1 MDAKCTAIVA
11 RQLRMPGAAPPPLPV
26 ASGGTHQCTDELA
39 VLPTLPRRHHEPV
52 RALPAWRLAAALAAA
67 LLAVAAAAQGG
78 RPPRRYDT
86 RASPVPSKL
95 NVHLV
100 PHSHDD
106 VGWLKTVDQYYVGS
120 NNSIQ
125 IASVQ
130 YILDSVVEKLLEN
143 PDRKFIY
150 VEQAFF
156 QRWWREQS
164 RNRRRTVKKLVKA
177 GQLEFINGGWC
188 MHDEAATHYVDMI
201 DQTTLGHRYI
211 LDQFG
216 DDHFPRI
223 GWQIDPFG
231 HSATQASLLSA
242 EVGFDALFFA
252 RADYDDIKR
261 RRKDLEMEMIWRG
274 SKSLAESAQIFA
286 GLLGHHYDPPEG
298 FRYEIKSQDPPIQD
312 DPLLFDDNVEERVN
326 AFVEAAKEQSSQFR
340 TNHIMWTMG
349 EDFSYSNA
357 NTWYKNMDKLIHYVN
372 RDGRV
377 HAMYSTPSIYIDAK
391 HSANETWP
399 LKHNDFFP
407 YADCPNCYWT
417 GFFTSR
423 PAFKGY
429 VRKLSGY
436 LQAARQLEAAVG
448 RRTGSRLTKFN
459 DSGPSTTDLLEEA
472 LAISQHHD
480 AVSGTERQHVADD
493 YAKRLHMGAVKAEQ
507 VVSAALE
514 ELTSLQSA
522 SRRAAAVDPAMRRT
536 MLADEEDVLMEDT
549 THKAPFF
556 QQCDLLNISYCP
568 VTEKELRHDDSL
580 VLVAYNP
587 LGWHRK
593 ELIKIPVSSSELVVT
608 DKDGNTVP
616 AQLVPL
622 SRSTKRLRNIY
633 ASLTRD
639 KSKDDALYTLLFY
652 VEVLPLGF
660 STYCVTALANG
671 TAANTAGRAVMAE
684 EDASGMHSQEAV
696 ASKAQLLMAQGSS
709 RLSHLKAAKDSL
721 EVAVSFHWYNASDGN
736 TEEKRNQASGAY
748 IFRPNSSTAFD
759 IWKDD
764 QLIGQRIWRGPVAEE
779 WHQWF
784 SPWLSQ
790 VVRVHKGED
799 HAEVEYT
806 VGPIP
811 IDDNLGKEVITRLT
825 TNMDTGNV
833 FFTDSNGRDYIKRA
847 LNYREDWEL
856 NVTQPV
862 AGNYYPVNAGMY
874 MSDTHKDLEL
884 SILTDRSLGGTSL
897 KDGQLELM
905 LHRRL
910 LNDDHRGVGESLNET
925 TCTEEP
931 PVCEGL
937 MVRGVFYVH
946 AGRHVDAAVW
956 RRQFAQRLYSPLL
969 LAFTRHQ
976 SGDEGSLP
984 FSLDVLSSS
993 QSVFGSADFELPK
1006 NVAILT
1012 LQELEEKVVLLRLA
1026 HLFEVDE
1033 SEELSRLANV
1043 DIAEVFASRQVQM
1056 VEELNLTGRRR
1067 KEGRKPLRWRVEEDM
1082 RHGDRV
1088 DTVAAARKPVRGRPL
1103 EESDNGA
1110 VGKFVVELGPME
1122 IRTFYDGEQPAVVI
1136 TIMVNNRASCAGS
1149 QTHIE
1154 TPQMAGLGRAGTLPA
1169 ASHNRRAAPQPSP
1182 APPCRRRFAAAAGPS
1197 PSDHAAWR
1205 ELLRGGDQVTAVL
1218 QQMTDYLAD
1227 ISDLADAE
1235 AAAVQMAAAGAVG
1248 AHIEVLDRAFLLAL
1262 DFMLHQA
1269 QKDHDDKREW
1279 LLQVL
1284 KDQVQVVGLLCR
1296 TKDKEER
1303 REVLCR
1309 AAGGG
1314 GVFDAVGGGKFE
1326 IPAAKLGDVAAQAD
1340 DVVSSMEERQAVPD
1354 RRLLARLVLVRE
1366 EARSLAAGGHLDP
1379 RNDTRGLQSLA
1390 QPEVDFLAKVVG
1402 MRPGPALRTQLQRVM
1417 EGKDDGEDR
1426 PGGNSSEAGPA
1437 AVRLRSL
1444 PSRGPSTGN
1453 PGDND
1458 APPHSAAA
1466 AKGEGRLPVR
1476 PGLFLDTVT
1485 KVLGGLYSSGSARGV
1500 TVQQLEFIREEVL
1513 AVLQNIAHS

>member
-1 MDAKCTAIVA
+1 MLLPASGISNDGRR
-11 RQLRMPGAAPPPLPV
+11 RQLQLPAAD
-26 ASGGTHQCTDELA
+26 SGTHQCADELA
-39 VLPTLPRRHHEPV
+39 ILPALPRRHHEPKQYKKDNIV
-52 RALPAWRLAAALAAA
+52 THTSCCDVVCPTSKARSHFRPRRDAMARAAAWRLAAALAAA
-67 LLAVAAAAQGG
+67 ALAVAAAAQGG

-86 RASPVPSKL
+86 RASLVPGKL

-164 RNRRRTVKKLVKA
+164 RKRKRTVKKLVKA

-211 LDQFG
+211 LEQFG

-312 DPLLFDDNVEERVN
+312 DPSLFDDNVEERVN

-377 HAMYSTPSIYIDAK
+377 NAMYSTPSIYIDAK

-417 GFFTSR
+417 GYFTSR

-448 RRTGSRLTKFN
+448 RKTESRLLKFD
-459 DSGPSTTDLLEEA
+459 DSGPPTTDLLEEA

-493 YAKRLHMGAVKAEQ
+493 YAKRLHMGAVK
-507 VVSAALE
+507 
-514 ELTSLQSA
+514 
-522 SRRAAAVDPAMRRT
+522 
-536 MLADEEDVLMEDT
+536 
-549 THKAPFF
+549 
-556 QQCDLLNISYCP
+556 CDLLNISYCP
-568 VTEKELRHDDSL
+568 VTEEELRHDDSL

-593 ELIKIPVSSSELVVT
+593 ELIKFPVSSSRLIVT
-608 DKDGNTVP
+608 DEDGNTVP

-622 SRSTKRLRNIY
+622 SHATKRLRNIY

-639 KSKDDALYTLLFY
+639 QSKDDALYILLFY
-652 VEVLPLGF
+652 AEVLPLGF
-660 STYCVTALANG
+660 STYYVTELANG
-671 TAANTAGRAVMAE
+671 TTANTAGRAVMAE
-684 EDASGMHSQEAV
+684 EDASGMNSQEATSNV
-696 ASKAQLLMAQGSS
+696 AQLLMAQGSS
-709 RLSHLKAAKDSL
+709 RLSHLRAAKDAL
-721 EVAVSFHWYNASDGN
+721 EVAVSFHWYNASDGS
-736 TEEKRNQASGAY
+736 TEENRYQASGAY

-759 IWKDD
+759 IWKAD
-764 QLIGQRIWRGPVAEE
+764 QLIDQHIWRGPVAEE

-790 VVRVHKGED
+790 VVRVHSGED

-825 TNMDTGNV
+825 TNMDTENV
-833 FFTDSNGRDYIKRA
+833 FYTDSNGRDYIKRV
-847 LNYREDWEL
+847 LNYREDWKL

-862 AGNYYPVNAGMY
+862 AGNYYPVNAGIY
-874 MSDTHKDLEL
+874 ISDTDKDLEL

-910 LNDDHRGVGESLNET
+910 LHDDHRGVGESLNET
-925 TCTEEP
+925 TCTMEP

-937 MVRGVFYVH
+937 MVRGIFYVH
-946 AGRHVDAAVW
+946 AGRQADAAVW

-984 FSLDVLSSS
+984 FSWDVVSSS
-993 QSVFGSADFELPK
+993 RSVFGSADFELPK

-1012 LQELEEKVVLLRLA
+1012 LQEVEEKVVLLRLA

-1043 DIAEVFASRQVQM
+1043 DIAEVFASRQVQKI
-1056 VEELNLTGRRR
+1056 EELNLTGRRR

-1082 RHGDRV
+1082 RRGDSG
-1088 DTVAAARKPVRGRPL
+1088 DAAAATRKPLRGRPL
-1103 EESDNGA
+1103 EDNDNGA
-1110 VGKFVVELGPME
+1110 RGKFVIELGPME
-1122 IRTFYDGEQPAVVI
+1122 IRTFYAQPPSGATAV
-1136 TIMVNNRASCAGS
+1136 ASS
-1149 QTHIE
+1149 
-1154 TPQMAGLGRAGTLPA
+1154 
-1169 ASHNRRAAPQPSP
+1169 
-1182 APPCRRRFAAAAGPS
+1182 AAAAGPS

-1314 GVFDAVGGGKFE
+1314 GVYDAVGGGKFE

-1402 MRPGPALRTQLQRVM
+1402 MRPGPALRTQLRRVM

-1426 PGGNSSEAGPA
+1426 PGGNSSEAGSA
-1437 AVRLRSL
+1437 ADRPHSP
-1444 PSRGPSTGN
+1444 PSRGPSTGR
-1453 PGDND
+1453 PGVSD

-1466 AKGEGRLPVR
+1466 AKGEGTLPVR

-1513 AVLQNIAHS
+1513 AVLQEIAHS

>member
-1 MDAKCTAIVA
+1 MVA
-11 RQLRMPGAAPPPLPV
+11 EAAP
-26 ASGGTHQCTDELA
+26 AAG
-39 VLPTLPRRHHEPV
+39 RRQWHTPV
-52 RALPAWRLAAALAAA
+52 RGRACRSSRSPASPPRAGPASQLGAISAPCRDAMARAAAWRLAAALAAA
-67 LLAVAAAAQGG
+67 LLAVAAAAQGS

-86 RASPVPSKL
+86 RASPKPGKL

-125 IASVQ
+125 
-130 YILDSVVEKLLEN
+130 LLEN
-143 PDRKFIY
+143 SDRKFIY

-164 RNRRRTVKKLVKA
+164 RERKRTVKKLVKA

-216 DDHFPRI
+216 DDHFPRV

-298 FRYEIKSQDPPIQD
+298 FRYETKSQDPPIQD

-377 HAMYSTPSIYIDAK
+377 NAMYSTPSIYIDAK

-417 GFFTSR
+417 GYFTSR

-436 LQAARQLEAAVG
+436 LQAARQLEAAMG
-448 RRTGSRLTKFN
+448 RSTETRLTKFN
-459 DSGPSTTDLLEEA
+459 DSGPPTTDLLEEA

-549 THKAPFF
+549 MHKAPFF

-593 ELIKIPVSSSELVVT
+593 ELIKIPVSSSSLVVT

-622 SRSTKRLRNIY
+622 SHATKRLRKIY
-633 ASLTRD
+633 ASLTKDR
-639 KSKDDALYTLLFY
+639 SKNDALYTLIFY
-652 VEVLPLGF
+652 AEVLPLGY
-660 STYCVTALANG
+660 STYYVTALENG

-684 EDASGMHSQEAV
+684 EGASGMNSQEATANV
-696 ASKAQLLMAQGSS
+696 AQLLMTQKST
-709 RLSHLKAAKDSL
+709 RLSHSKAAKDAL

-736 TEEKRNQASGAY
+736 TEENRYQASGAY

-759 IWKDD
+759 IWKFD
-764 QLIGQRIWRGPVAEE
+764 QLIGQRIYRGPVAEE

-833 FFTDSNGRDYIKRA
+833 FYTDSNGRDYIKRV

-874 MSDTHKDLEL
+874 ISDTHKDLEL

-910 LNDDHRGVGESLNET
+910 LYDDHRGVGESLNET
-925 TCTEEP
+925 TCTEDP

-946 AGRHVDAAVW
+946 AGQQADASVW

-976 SGDEGSLP
+976 AGDEGSLP
-984 FSLDVLSSS
+984 FSWDVFSSS
-993 QSVFGSADFELPK
+993 RSVFGSANFELPK

-1012 LQELEEKVVLLRLA
+1012 LQEVKEKVVLLRLA

-1043 DIAEVFASRQVQM
+1043 DIAEVFASSQVQM
-1056 VEELNLTGRRR
+1056 VEELNLTGRRK
-1067 KEGRKPLRWRVEEDM
+1067 KEGRKPLRWRVEEDT
-1082 RHGDRV
+1082 RGGGSGEAA
-1088 DTVAAARKPVRGRPL
+1088 AAARKPLRGRPL
-1103 EESDNGA
+1103 EEVDNGA
-1110 VGKFVVELGPME
+1110 RGKFVVELGPME
-1122 IRTFYDGEQPAVVI
+1122 IRTFY
-1136 TIMVNNRASCAGS
+1136 
-1149 QTHIE
+1149 
-1154 TPQMAGLGRAGTLPA
+1154 
-1169 ASHNRRAAPQPSP
+1169 
-1182 APPCRRRFAAAAGPS
+1182 AAAGPS

-1296 TKDKEER
+1296 TKVKEER

-1402 MRPGPALRTQLQRVM
+1402 MRPGPALRTQLRRVM

-1426 PGGNSSEAGPA
+1426 PETSSKAGPA
-1437 AVRLRSL
+1437 ADRPHSP
-1444 PSRGPSTGN
+1444 PSRGPSTGS
-1453 PGDND
+1453 PGSSD

-1485 KVLGGLYSSGSARGV
+1485 KVLGSLYSSGSARGV

-1513 AVLQNIAHS
+1513 AVLQEIAHS